1 MTAATRVPAAS
12 RPRLV
17 GRRPG
22 LALLRLLRLE
32 LRHNAMPWV
41 LPIAIGLFWL
51 TTYRKGVAMPPLWNL
66 RAAGL
71 QLGAQLD
78 FAVPVTGAAAWMGS
92 REARR
97 RVTDQ
102 VTVTVQPRWARLLA
116 PWAATT
122 IWAMLAYLGC
132 TAVLYGVTAHQAS
145 WGGPLWWPAAVA
157 AASLPAFSA
166 LGFVL
171 GTFLPGRFTAPLAA
185 IAAFFVLTLSTE
197 LIHGSQSYWNVSPIV
212 TGPWDLGPQAGVA
225 TFYPFL
231 PDLPIAQV
239 MFLVGLTVA
248 LLGTLAL
255 PAGSGGRALRMVAA
269 GLTGAGLLAAGTAV
283 GLAGTGTMD
292 AHGMIAIP
300 ALHDAASDQPLQF
313 TPTCSHTAIPVC
325 LNPAYAGYL
334 SVTATA
340 LAPLLSQVAGLP
352 GAPTRIVQDAMIYQQ
367 DAGDEVSIRPRS
379 PGDILSSPV
388 SHLVLPDQTQGQTM
402 TAGQLAST
410 VITTYGLQLVA
421 RVTGDGP
428 GASQAQQRGRD
439 RVLRAAGGDEVIV
452 TQPTSGPCRGPAS
465 APSTRR
471 SGPGRECASQSVGAA
486 RGTPAAAAAE
496 RFDALSAPV
505 RHAWLV
511 RHLAALRAGLVTLA
525 ELP

>member
-1 MTAATRVPAAS
+1 M
-12 RPRLV
+12 
-17 GRRPG
+17 
-22 LALLRLLRLE
+22 
-32 LRHNAMPWV
+32 
-41 LPIAIGLFWL
+41 
-51 TTYRKGVAMPPLWNL
+51 
-66 RAAGL
+66 
-71 QLGAQLD
+71 
-78 FAVPVTGAAAWMGS
+78 
-92 REARR
+92 
-97 RVTDQ
+97 
-102 VTVTVQPRWARLLA
+102 
-116 PWAATT
+116 
-122 IWAMLAYLGC
+122 
-132 TAVLYGVTAHQAS
+132 TAHQAS
-145 WGGPLWWPAAVA
+145 WGGPLSWPAAVA

-185 IAAFFVLTLSTE
+185 IAAFFVLALSTE

-239 MFLVGLTVA
+239 MFLAGLTVA

-255 PAGSGGRALRMVAA
+255 PAGSGGRALRTAAA

-313 TPTCSHTAIPVC
+313 TPACSHTAIPVC

-352 GAPTRIVQDAMIYQQ
+352 GAPARIVQDPVLTSRTPATTS
-367 DAGDEVSIRPRS
+367 ASGRAARRKRSLARVPPGS
-379 PGDILSSPV
+379 PGPGAGTD
-388 SHLVLPDQTQGQTM
+388 HDGR
-402 TAGQLAST
+402 TAGQPVVS
-410 VITTYGLQLVA
+410 TYGLQLVA

-428 GASQAQQRGRD
+428 GASQAQHA
-439 RVLRAAGGDEVIV
+439 VAAALLW
-452 TQPTSGPCRGPAS
+452 PAASAGPADQ
-465 APSTRR
+465 AQA
-471 SGPGRECASQSVGAA
+471 GPGAAESVGAA
-486 RGTPAAAAAE
+486 RRTAAAAAE